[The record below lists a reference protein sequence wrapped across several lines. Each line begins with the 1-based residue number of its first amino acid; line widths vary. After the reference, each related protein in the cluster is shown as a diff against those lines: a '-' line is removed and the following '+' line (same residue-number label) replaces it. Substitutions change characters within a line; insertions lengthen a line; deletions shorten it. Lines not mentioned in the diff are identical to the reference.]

1 MNSLHF
7 SKALDNIWKLVSRAN
22 KYIDETTPWTLNKEG
37 KKEELSKVMSNLA
50 ESLRL
55 IAIMIEPVM
64 TETAPIMF
72 KQLGLNWDNEDAKH
86 LAFGDFDWDVKV
98 IEKPQPIFP
107 RLKMDEEVK
116 YIKDEMA
123 KAKPKKTTRSEQKKG
138 DEITIDDFDKVKIQV
153 GQILSVEPV
162 KGSSKLLMFKLDFGN
177 GKETQILSG
186 IRKFY
191 PDASELLDK
200 KVLAVT
206 NLKPRKMLGHLSEG
220 MLLSSE
226 KHGKIKLAL
235 VGDEHAV
242 GAELG

>member
-1 MNSLHF
+1 
-7 SKALDNIWKLVSRAN
+7 
-22 KYIDETTPWTLNKEG
+22 
-37 KKEELSKVMSNLA
+37 
-50 ESLRL
+50 
-55 IAIMIEPVM
+55 M
-64 TETAPIMF
+64 TETAPKMF
-72 KQLGLNWDNEDAKH
+72 EQLGLNWNDEDEIK
-86 LAFGDFDWDVKV
+86 LAFNDFCWTTKV
-98 IEKPQPIFP
+98 VEKPTPIFP
-107 RLKMDEEVK
+107 RLKAEEEIK

-123 KAKPKKTTRSEQKKG
+123 KAKPKKTTRSEQKKT

-162 KGSSKLLMFKLDFGN
+162 KGSSKLLMFKLDFGD
-177 GKETQILSG
+177 GKERQILSG
-186 IRKFY
+186 IRKFF

-226 KHGKIKLAL
+226 KDGEIKLAL
-235 VGDEHAV
+235 VEDEHAN

>member
-1 MNSLHF
+1 M
-7 SKALDNIWKLVSRAN
+7 
-22 KYIDETTPWTLNKEG
+22 
-37 KKEELSKVMSNLA
+37 
-50 ESLRL
+50 
-55 IAIMIEPVM
+55 
-64 TETAPIMF
+64 
-72 KQLGLNWDNEDAKH
+72 
-86 LAFGDFDWDVKV
+86 
-98 IEKPQPIFP
+98 
-107 RLKMDEEVK
+107 
-116 YIKDEMA
+116 
-123 KAKPKKTTRSEQKKG
+123 
-138 DEITIDDFDKVKIQV
+138 
-153 GQILSVEPV
+153 SVEPV